1 MAQLSAYGDNM
12 DENKV
17 EEIIEE
23 TPVSDTEAE
32 KKVGKKDEKVTKKDI
47 LISLGIVLGVLAVT
61 ISVILGC
68 VFGIAGNKADAQI
81 GVNEEKGAEYS
92 KTYLL
97 TWLNRLTDDTNN
109 NLDLPNG
116 TFVYSIDEIELEDT
130 DRKLKVERPIEE
142 SHYEYVFKFEVRDTE
157 YEVTMDARNGRILSV
172 EIDN

>member
-1 MAQLSAYGDNM
+1 MRKNVFFGDNM

-23 TPVSDTEAE
+23 TPAWDAEPE
-32 KKVGKKDEKVTKKDI
+32 KKVSKKDEKVTKKDI
-47 LISLGIVLGVLAVT
+47 LISLGIVLGVLVVT

-68 VFGIAGNKADAQI
+68 VFGIAGNKADGQI
-81 GVNEEKGAEYS
+81 GVDEAKGAEYS
-92 KTYLL
+92 KAYLVN
-97 TWLNRLTDDTNN
+97 WLNSLTNDTNN
-109 NLDLPNG
+109 NFDLPNG

-142 SHYEYVFKFEVRDTE
+142 SHYEYKFEFEARGTE

-172 EIDN
+172 EIAD

>member
-1 MAQLSAYGDNM
+1 M

-68 VFGIAGNKADAQI
+68 VFGIAGNKADGQI
-81 GVNEEKGAEYS
+81 GVNEENGAEYS

-130 DRKLKVERPIEE
+130 DRKLKVERPIDE

-157 YEVTMDARNGRILSV
+157 YEVKMDARNGRILSV